1 MSGELYNRKRTC
13 KAQYRRGL
21 RQRQRD
27 TCCEISNEL
36 HDCLMQKNGASFWKT
51 WNSKFKQRKN
61 HCASVGGYTNSIDIA
76 NAFADNFATVCHH
89 DTPPQNDRLKC
100 EFINKLSN
108 YRGSTDN
115 VLFDSELVQVAIAKI
130 RTGKAPGIDGVT
142 AEHVLNCH
150 PTISL
155 HLLTLFNAI
164 VKHNY
169 VPAEFGFGVTIPL
182 LKDDNVDRS
191 NIDNYRAITI
201 SPVLS

>member
-1 MSGELYNRKRTC
+1 LLHRLRKIDAPVQSKGPEAAASWQCSKKRAIALPYILENFRPKTH
-13 KAQYRRGL
+13 KLGL
-21 RQRQRD
+21 KIVQ
-27 TCCEISNEL
+27 L
-36 HDCLMQKNGASFWKT
+36 GG
-51 WNSKFKQRKN
+51 KFQRKLIIFSN
-61 HCASVGGYTNSIDIA
+61 PNLLC
-76 NAFADNFATVCHH
+76 
-89 DTPPQNDRLKC
+89 PQSAA
-100 EFINKLSN
+100 KLSVASHPGLSREGV
-108 YRGSTDN
+108 RGISYLRPRNILGAHTIA
-115 VLFDSELVQVAIAKI
+115 QKYKVAIAKI